1 MTYIDR
7 TDLVNAFGEVEIS
20 RLEFNITKSNE
31 QVEQAKASTAA
42 IISASNE
49 VDSYLSVSYDLPL
62 PSVPDSLKTKVCDV
76 ARYLMYKDKPTE
88 EVEARYNKAIS
99 YFKDLS
105 AGRAKLVFPIPP
117 AGDQGKPSFISG
129 IFVV

>member
-42 IISASNE
+42 II
-49 VDSYLSVSYDLPL
+49 SYDLPL